1 MVIKDIHQ
9 GKINSTRMDCID
21 AIRHYIDIVV
31 DNEKVPGMKVLL
43 LDEETTNMISMVY
56 SQSKI
61 LDKEVYLVERLDAK
75 HEPMMHLRAVCLLRP
90 TPDNLENL
98 KRELSEPKYAE
109 YHLFFTNIVGE
120 EYLRCIAEADLNDVV
135 KQVQEVYADYSAIN
149 EDLFTLNI
157 PNSLQ
162 LSSNVNQTS
171 QTEQLKKRMLTRNV
185 QGILAVLLSFKK
197 QPNQIRYQGSSY
209 LAQTI
214 AHDVKSAIDKDGI
227 FDFRRNSPNEG
238 PTLLILD
245 RRDDPVS
252 PLLTQYTYQA
262 MIHELL
268 GLNNNRC
275 SLKGAPNVT
284 KDLEE
289 IVLSP
294 TEDEFF
300 KKNRHLEFA
309 EVCHNVK
316 QLLDDY
322 QQQSKLNEY
331 IKSIEDMQTFLERY
345 PAFRAQ
351 SINVSKHVAIMTE
364 LLRLAESFKL
374 PEVLHFEQE
383 LACDDDQSRHHKE
396 LLSKIADPLI
406 RPEDKVRLC
415 LLYALRYEEIVQIG
429 VIKQHLQ
436 TAGVIPDLIYQ
447 LDAIIN
453 YAGIQRRAP
462 GLYGDRSVLSRFS
475 RRVTATIMEGIQNMD
490 CQHVPLLMNTIE
502 AVVKGKLKESHYP
515 AVGRLLPG
523 KQSEVIVFIVG
534 GATYEEAQKVAELN
548 AGNTGVNV
556 ILGGSFIHNTTSF
569 ISNVR
574 KHFSSL

>member
-1 MVIKDIHQ
+1 M
-9 GKINSTRMDCID
+9 NCI
-21 AIRHYIDIVV
+21 ASIQEYIDFVV
-31 DNEKVPGMKVLL
+31 DSVPGMKVLL
-43 LDEETTNMISMVY
+43 LDKETTDMTSMVY

-61 LDKEVYLVERLDAK
+61 LDKHVYLVERLDAK
-75 HEPMMHLRAVCLLRP
+75 HEPMMHLRALCLLRP
-90 TPDNLENL
+90 TPANLDL
-98 KRELSEPKYAE
+98 ITKELSEPKYAE
-109 YHLFFTNIVGE
+109 YNLFFTNIVPGD
-120 EYLRCIAEADLNDVV
+120 YLRSIAEADVHDVV
-135 KQVQEVYADYSAIN
+135 KQVQEVYADYSAVN

-157 PNSLQ
+157 PDSLQ
-162 LSSNVNQTS
+162 LSSNTNQTS
-171 QTEQLKKRMLTRNV
+171 QTAQNKQKMLSRNV
-185 QGILAVLLSFKK
+185 EGILALLLSFKK
-197 QPNQIRYQGSSY
+197 KPNQIRYQGSSQ
-209 LAQTI
+209 LAHRI
-214 AHDVKSAIDKDGI
+214 AQEVNTAIKSDGI
-227 FDFRRNSPNEG
+227 FEFNQNPG
-238 PTLLILD
+238 ATLLILD

-275 SLKGAPNVT
+275 SLKGAPNIS

-300 KKNRHLEFA
+300 RINRHKEFA

-316 QLLDDY
+316 KLLDDY
-322 QQQSKLNEY
+322 QQQSKLNEN
-331 IKSIEDMQTFLERY
+331 IKSIEDMQNFLERY

-383 LACDDDQSRHHKE
+383 LACDDDQSRHHRD
-396 LLSKIADPLI
+396 LLEKIADPAI
-406 RPEDKVRLC
+406 RAEDKVRLS
-415 LLYALRYEEIVQIG
+415 LLYALRYEEIAQLG

-436 TAGVIPDLIYQ
+436 NAGVIPDLIYQ

-462 GLYGDRSVLSRFS
+462 GLYGDRSALSRFS
-475 RRVTATIMEGIQNMD
+475 RRLTATIMDGIQNMD

-502 AVVKGKLKESHYP
+502 AVIKGKLKESHYP
-515 AVGRLLPG
+515 AVDVLSPG
-523 KQSEVIVFIVG
+523 KQSEIIVFIIG
-534 GATYEEAQKVAELN
+534 GVTYEEGQKVAELN
-548 AGNTGVNV
+548 DSNNGVKV
-556 ILGGSFIHNTTSF
+556 IVGGSFIHNTTSF
-569 ISNVR
+569 ISGIR
-574 KHFSSL
+574 KYFS